1 MAINCS
7 LTSGKYKEVLN
18 IITDWAGKARN
29 KSHFKDPYEAAIRIL
44 ETETMAKFEE
54 IKHLPL
60 TAGQVGSFGAR
71 LRELTR
77 NVESGSLDNKWA
89 QTFWLPTT
97 QQGKKDPVVGSIL
110 MQMQHSSFIFRHNEL
125 RDRNLAKDILVN
137 VKEEAGV
144 VGLGNKL
151 GVMRADKEYARLD
164 QERKDAIAAW
174 KNGEKGAHDRFL
186 EVRRDIDE
194 LVSNSYLKVADEM
207 VDIIE
212 TDFPRL
218 AAEKYKKLKPKEQ
231 KKVDEGNRRVV
242 LTEADIKDALTAKG
256 KTVSAPMY
264 KALKAYQELT
274 ENLYRTLRKAVDKRS
289 NAIISR
295 LQMNGRK
302 IEASDINKIKDKINA
317 KLMPNYEQ
325 GYFPH
330 YTRDL
335 NVSFMEGAMGHI
347 EDMHSSVDPY
357 KKTGKKP
364 IRQIINDMNQY
375 IDGHS
380 KKRARDLES
389 GEFDYQYSKNLM
401 SSLENY
407 IFDVNRFNY
416 VSFMDA
422 HYIDALNSVEKIYKT
437 GGNAKGYAE
446 SLTGYI
452 TDMHM
457 AANGSN
463 DVSPSTRSAMRTL
476 LGFEFISKLG
486 VNPRGAVRNFTQ
498 RLLDYVTWGPVEIR
512 KMKQQLE
519 TIGIGEGAIE
529 EVLRKSG
536 LLFEEASPQLLES
549 ALQSPASMFKT
560 IAWNESSGKW
570 ESSKKPRLERIADTV
585 SAIAGKSS
593 WLHRKAENSNRKHT
607 FKLAYTQMYRWL
619 DTPEYRS
626 RREEKGRKGKQVTQ
640 DIESAARRYAIN
652 MVVMNH
658 FDYADYAKSKALRT
672 NAGRFLGQ
680 FQHYSFEFFQRN
692 LKIMRE
698 AKHDVLAGKLLP
710 GGDARGL
717 QQAYRMGLIY
727 FLAPVVASAMTGVN
741 FDNLVEHDTGT
752 RINQL
757 AVALTGDEDEMKEA
771 FYGKGP
777 LLATFGGPLVS
788 DAIDIGVMLDLID
801 LDDDSI
807 FSVLTGMEKYDPSS
821 QSSDI
826 TRKLRLLNTFLGRA
840 TERHIPQL
848 MEGRIGWA
856 VQQELGLYPT
866 AEARK
871 IQRET
876 QKIRKQILPP
886 EIEQALRA
894 LEKRQ

>member
-7 LTSGKYKEVLN
+7 LTSGKYKEVLG
-18 IITDWAGKARN
+18 IIKKWAGTARN

-60 TAGQVGSFGAR
+60 TAGQVGSFDAR

-77 NVESGSLDNKWA
+77 NVENGSLDNKWA
-89 QTFWLPTT
+89 QTFWMPTT
-97 QQGKKDPVVGSIL
+97 QQGKKDPVIGSHL
-110 MQMQHSSFIFRHNEL
+110 RQAQHSSFIFRYKEL
-125 RDRNLAKDILVN
+125 RDRNLGKDIAVN
-137 VKEEAGV
+137 IKEEAGV
-144 VGLGNKL
+144 VGLGDKL
-151 GVMRADKEYARLD
+151 GVMRADKEYAKLD
-164 QERKDAIAAW
+164 QERKDSIAAW

-186 EVRRDIDE
+186 EANRNIDE

-218 AAEKYKKLKPKEQ
+218 AAEKYKKLNPKEQ
-231 KKVDEGNRRVV
+231 KKVDEGNRRII
-242 LTEADIKDALTAKG
+242 LNKNDIKNALTAKG
-256 KTVSAPMY
+256 KTVSEPMY
-264 KALKAYQELT
+264 RALKSYQELT
-274 ENLYRTLRKAVDKRS
+274 ENLYQTLRQAVDKRS
-289 NAIISR
+289 NAIITR

-335 NVSFMEGAMGHI
+335 NVSFMEGAMGHL

-357 KKTGKKP
+357 KKAGKKP
-364 IRQIINDMNQY
+364 MRQIINDMNQY
-375 IDGHS
+375 IDGHT
-380 KKRARDLES
+380 KKRSRDLES
-389 GEFDYQYSKNLM
+389 GEFDYQYSKNLI

-422 HYIDALNSVEKIYKT
+422 HYIESLNSIEKIYKT
-437 GGNAKGYAE
+437 NGNAKGYAE

-457 AANGSN
+457 AANGSS

-486 VNPRGAVRNFTQ
+486 INPRGAVRNFTQ
-498 RLLDYVTWGPVEIR
+498 RLLDYVTWGPVQVK
-512 KMKQQLE
+512 KMKEQLE
-519 TIGIGEGAIE
+519 TLGIGEEAIE
-529 EVLRKSG
+529 EILRKSG

-549 ALQSPASMFKT
+549 ALQSPASLFKT
-560 IAWNESSGKW
+560 IAWNESTGKW
-570 ESSKKPRLERIADTV
+570 ESHKKPRLERIADTV

-607 FKLAYTQMYRWL
+607 FKLAYTQMHRWL

-626 RREEKGRKGKQVTQ
+626 RREEKGRKGKQITQ
-640 DIESAARRYAIN
+640 DIQSAARRYAMN

-727 FLAPVVASAMTGVN
+727 FLAPVVASAITGVN

-788 DAIDIGVMLDLID
+788 DVIDIGVMLDLID

-807 FSVLTGMEKYDPSS
+807 LSVLTGMEKYDPSS

-848 MEGRIGWA
+848 MEGRIGWS

-876 QKIRKQILPP
+876 QKLRKQILPP